1 MLESQR
7 GKGHGQDEIQGT
19 SEWVDARKEGLKQ
32 GVGIEEGRRNEERK
46 KEGGG
51 K

>member
-1 MLESQR
+1 M
-7 GKGHGQDEIQGT
+7 GGT
-19 SEWVDARKEGLKQ
+19 RKERQKQ

-51 K
+51 E